1 MRLLCSVSLRG
12 GIKTRTLIFLILCAT
27 KGFGQHTSQL
37 KDGVYFSFQDVR
49 NNAPN
54 LTVKDLFK
62 SYYDTTFTIKQ
73 WATAPELYYKDKNGE
88 RQHLSYD
95 SLWGYSEA
103 GVPFIALTHR
113 FHRISTVGSIS
124 LFREFYPVVR
134 EGMTPVVTDVKGT
147 STDRILDFETGEIKE
162 YSLENFSTLLMRD
175 EELYKEFSKIEK
187 PKAKRKKAYVYLEK
201 YNEKHPMF
209 KN

>member
-1 MRLLCSVSLRG
+1 MRFKKTVLLLL
-12 GIKTRTLIFLILCAT
+12 LITITNICV
-27 KGFGQHTSQL
+27 GQHTSQL
-37 KDGVYFSFQDVR
+37 KDGVYFSFQDVK
-49 NNAPN
+49 NNTPN
-54 LTVKDLFK
+54 LTLKDLFK

-73 WATAPELYYKDKNGE
+73 WAASSELYYKDRNGA